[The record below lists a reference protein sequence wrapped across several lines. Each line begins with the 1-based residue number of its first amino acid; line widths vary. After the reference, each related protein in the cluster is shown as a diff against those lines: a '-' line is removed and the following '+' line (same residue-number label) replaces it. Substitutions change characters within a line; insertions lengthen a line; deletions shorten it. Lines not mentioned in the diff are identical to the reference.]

1 VIAFKES
8 DAGTEP
14 GARSGE
20 DQAAAFC
27 DTTGTCRWIVI
38 SGVAHTTASAGA
50 GADEDNRNRRSR
62 WRAGRRVHPP
72 PRAWPVRPP
81 SRGYASGNYDYLI
94 RLRKIDG

>member
-62 WRAGRRVHPP
+62 WRAGRRVHPAAARLARP
-72 PRAWPVRPP
+72 AAFPRVR
-81 SRGYASGNYDYLI
+81 LVQ
-94 RLRKIDG
+94 L